1 MRGSAGTR
9 CQKVLRATS
18 ARRRASISRTCQIVV
33 EGVSKPRAPLSLAQF
48 RQQYAPRSDSGV
60 ARSGKSHAL
69 RIKRQSHGRLTAG
82 ATENQR
88 QTAQAALSNI
98 VQYFS
103 LDLFNYPSVPSR
115 SCCCNVTAYVANRG
129 FSARLGLPTTIYGPE

>member
-1 MRGSAGTR
+1 M
-9 CQKVLRATS
+9 
-18 ARRRASISRTCQIVV
+18 
-33 EGVSKPRAPLSLAQF
+33 
-48 RQQYAPRSDSGV
+48 